1 MTNSTMTRSA
11 RRNCLVATA
20 GTLLA
25 AVMFAANPS
34 AAQTA
39 KPAPFEPVVG
49 QAGKDVI
56 WVPTPPMLVERMLRM
71 AQITPQ
77 DTVIDLGS
85 GDGRIAIAAARDFKA
100 RSFGM
105 EYNPDMVALSRAE
118 AEKAGVGARATFVQ
132 ADIYKTDF
140 SHATVLTMYLLPN
153 INLDM
158 RPIILRMKP
167 GTRVVSHQ
175 FNMGDWSPD
184 DTADF
189 SGRMAYM
196 WIVPAR
202 VEGKWALE
210 ASANVPGFTLALKQE
225 YQRISGS
232 AGPGNTTFGLREP
245 MLWGERI
252 RFSFVD
258 DQGRLREFN
267 GTVNGTTMSGE
278 MRTDGA
284 SPVLFSARRTGD

>member
-1 MTNSTMTRSA
+1 MRSPRLSKLVSGIPA
-11 RRNCLVATA
+11 ACLVA
-20 GTLLA
+20 A
-25 AVMFAANPS
+25 ACAFVPVH
-34 AAQTA
+34 AQTA
-39 KPAPFEPVVG
+39 GASTFEPVVG

-71 AQITPQ
+71 AQVTPQ

-100 RSFGM
+100 RSYGLEF
-105 EYNPDMVALSRAE
+105 NPDMVALSRRE
-118 AEKAGVGARATFVQ
+118 AEKAGVGQRATFVQ
-132 ADIYKTDF
+132 ADIYKSDF
-140 SHATVLTMYLLPN
+140 SNANVLTMYLLPN

-158 RPIILRMKP
+158 RPIILKMKP

-184 DTADF
+184 DTSDL

-202 VEGKWALE
+202 VEGRWAMDPV
-210 ASANVPGFTLALKQE
+210 AGTPAFTFAFKQE

-232 AGPGNTTFGLREP
+232 AGPGEITYGLREAA
-245 MLWGERI
+245 LWGERI
-252 RFSFVD
+252 RFSFID
-258 DQGRLREFN
+258 GQGRLREVA
-267 GTVNGTTMSGE
+267 GTVSGNTISGE
-278 MRTDGA
+278 MRTAGTA
-284 SPVLFSARRTGD
+284 PVLFSARRTGD